1 MTNRM
6 TLRIPRALL
15 PLLAGALAPLA
26 ACTPDNA
33 ANAAAYSA
41 KENIVDQNADHN
53 IAVVKQMIAQW
64 EKLDGDG
71 IADMFTEDGVL
82 HSMMI
87 DPIKGREAI
96 RPRMKF
102 LVDNATKMKLNVRT
116 WAVSGNTVIIERTD
130 EFTFKGHEGKVPVV
144 GVLVVEGD
152 KVKEWREYY
161 DRAELLEAMGVK
173 EDF

>member
-1 MTNRM
+1 MAR
-6 TLRIPRALL
+6 RIPRTLVPLIVSALV
-15 PLLAGALAPLA
+15 PLA
-26 ACTPDNA
+26 ACTPAAQDSS
-33 ANAAAYSA
+33 ANAAASSA
-41 KENIVDQNADHN
+41 KEKTVDQSADHN
-53 IAVVKQMIAQW
+53 IAVVKKMIEQW

-87 DPIKGREAI
+87 EPIKGREQI

-102 LVDNATKMKLNVRT
+102 LVDNATHMHLNVRT

-152 KVKEWREYY
+152 KIKEWREYY

>member
-1 MTNRM
+1 MSRLAM
-6 TLRIPRALL
+6 ALALCAAAIP
-15 PLLAGALAPLA
+15 AGALVAAP
-26 ACTPDNA
+26 A
-33 ANAAAYSA
+33 ANPA
-41 KENIVDQNADHN
+41 KEKAVIQSAEHN
-53 IAVVKQMIAQW
+53 IAVVKKMIEQW

-71 IADMFTEDGVL
+71 ITDMFTENGVL

-87 DPIKGREAI
+87 EPVVGRDAL

-102 LVDNATKMKLNVRT
+102 LVENATHMHLNVRT

-130 EFTFKGHEGKVPVV
+130 EFTFKGHQGKVPVV

-152 KVKEWREYY
+152 KIAEWREYY
-161 DRAELLEAMGVK
+161 DRKELLEAMGVK

>member
-1 MTNRM
+1 MTRS
-6 TLRIPRALL
+6 TTPRIPRTLL
-15 PLLAGALAPLA
+15 PLMLSALVPLA
-26 ACTPDNA
+26 ACTPA
-33 ANAAAYSA
+33 ATQDPLANTT
-41 KENIVDQNADHN
+41 KEKTVDQSADHN
-53 IAVVKQMIAQW
+53 IAVVKKMIAEW
-64 EKLDGDG
+64 EKMDGDG

-87 DPIKGREAI
+87 DPIKGREQI

-102 LVDNATKMKLNVRT
+102 LVENATHMKLNVRT

>member
-1 MTNRM
+1 MFRK
-6 TLRIPRALL
+6 LL
-15 PLLAGALAPLA
+15 PLLLLSAALPLTSCTAPA
-26 ACTPDNA
+26 AQ
-33 ANAAAYSA
+33 
-41 KENIVDQNADHN
+41 ENKAVDQTAERN

-87 DPIKGREAI
+87 EPIKGRENI

-102 LVDNATKMKLNVRT
+102 LVDNATQMKLNIRT
-116 WAVSGNTVIIERTD
+116 WATSGADTVIIERTD
-130 EFTFKGHEGKVPVV
+130 EFTFKGNQGKVPVV
-144 GVLVVEGD
+144 GVLVIQGD

-173 EDF
+173 GDF

>member
-1 MTNRM
+1 MTVK
-6 TLRIPRALL
+6 LLL
-15 PLLAGALAPLA
+15 PLALLAVTAGVSAHAKQEKA
-26 ACTPDNA
+26 AMTQTA
-33 ANAAAYSA
+33 
-41 KENIVDQNADHN
+41 EHN
-53 IAVVKQMIAQW
+53 IAVVKAMIQKW
-64 EKLDGDG
+64 ETLDADG

-82 HSMMI
+82 HSVMI

-102 LVDNATKMKLNVRT
+102 LVDNATHMKLNVRN
-116 WAVSGNTVIIERTD
+116 WAVTGNTVFIERTD
-130 EFTFKGHEGKVPVV
+130 EFTFKGHAGKVPVV

-161 DRAELLEAMGVK
+161 DRKELLEAMGVK

>member
-1 MTNRM
+1 M
-6 TLRIPRALL
+6 RIPSIQRSTLL
-15 PLLAGALAPLA
+15 PLLLCAGVPLA
-26 ACTPDNA
+26 VASPA
-33 ANAAAYSA
+33 IAQKPAA
-41 KENIVDQNADHN
+41 KEKTVAQTAEHN
-53 IAVVKQMIAQW
+53 IAVVKKMIAEW
-64 EKLDGDG
+64 EKMDGDG

-102 LVDNATKMKLNVRT
+102 LVENATHMHLNVRT

-130 EFTFKGHEGKVPVV
+130 EFTFKGHQGKVPVV
-144 GVLVVEGD
+144 GVLVIEGD

>member
-1 MTNRM
+1 MPIARF
-6 TLRIPRALL
+6 L
-15 PLLAGALAPLA
+15 PLALVATVPLA
-26 ACTPDNA
+26 ACTAPQA
-33 ANAAAYSA
+33 HEEKIA
-41 KENIVDQNADHN
+41 VDQKAEHN
-53 IAVVKQMIAQW
+53 VAVVKKMIEQW
-64 EKLDGDG
+64 EKLDGNG

-87 DPIKGREAI
+87 EPIKGRENI

-102 LVDNATKMKLNVRT
+102 LVDNATHMKLNVRT
-116 WAVSGNTVIIERTD
+116 WATTGNTVIIERTD